1 MKINTI
7 LSIVAGLF
15 ITVQV
20 VVAQTTPTP
29 PANNGNM
36 NRREKLADTTPE
48 QRASQQTARMKKQLA
63 LTTEQEPTVAA
74 INLKYA
80 QQMQTLI
87 ETGGRNRQ
95 TMKQA
100 RDMAASKDAEL
111 KTVFTADQYK
121 QYDTFRDEQKDRLK
135 EMRGKR
141 NNR

>member
-15 ITVQV
+15 MTVQ

-36 NRREKLADTTPE
+36 SRREKLADTTPE

-63 LTTEQEPTVAA
+63 LTAEQEPTVAA